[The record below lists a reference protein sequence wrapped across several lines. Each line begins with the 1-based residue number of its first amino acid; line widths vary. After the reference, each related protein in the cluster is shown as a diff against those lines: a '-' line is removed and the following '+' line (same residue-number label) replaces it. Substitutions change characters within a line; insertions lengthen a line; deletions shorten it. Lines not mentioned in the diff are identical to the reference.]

1 MFTEIAWL
9 IPTFPL
15 LAFLFI
21 LLLRGLPKR
30 GAELAIPSILF
41 SLVISLGVLYET
53 LAHHGEAT
61 ELTIPWMQIGGHE
74 FGMGFLIDPLSAF
87 MATLVSFLALLIV
100 IYSPAYLREEGPRLI
115 RYFAEVTLFVSGM
128 LVTVLA
134 DNYLLMFAAWE
145 VMGLC
150 SYLLIGFWFEKPS
163 AASAAKKA
171 FLVTRVGDVSLL
183 LGLLLLYRI
192 FDTFSYR
199 EIFASTGLIEA
210 NSGLVFIASVLI
222 FGGAVG
228 KSAQFPLHVWLPD
241 AMEGPTTVSALIHA
255 ATMVKAGVFLV
266 ARSFPLFIHTPDVF
280 PIIAILGGIT
290 ALLAATM
297 ALVQFDIKRVLAYS
311 TLSQLGYMFLALG
324 AGGILAVHH
333 GSSLGYTSGLFH
345 LMNHAFFKALLF
357 LGAGSVIL
365 GMHHHNDMRKMG
377 GLHRKMPLTSWT
389 VLLGTISIAG
399 LPPFS
404 GFWSKDDILASAREA
419 GALQP
424 LFSLLWAIGLLV
436 ALLTALYMFRMWYLT
451 FLGKPKSEEA
461 EHAHESPKSMT
472 IPLAILAVFA
482 VGSGF
487 FLFTGFASFLHF
499 DAHTYLAEA
508 PASHSESGLEI
519 FTHIIASP
527 FTYLSVVL
535 AAIGVAIATSIYVF
549 NKPPADRITLPTLAH
564 DAHQVLVNL
573 YYYDRAFMAT
583 GQALG
588 MGPAKAAAAI
598 DKHVIDGAVNGIG
611 RTNTFFGGIMRRLQT
626 GVVTTYA
633 LVVIAGLGLI
643 LIALYGGM
651 F

>member
-1 MFTEIAWL
+1 MFTEVAWL

-15 LAFLFI
+15 LAFVFI
-21 LLLRGLPKR
+21 LLLRGLPKH
-30 GAELAIPSILF
+30 GAELAISSMVL
-41 SLVISLGVLYET
+41 SLIVSLGVLYET
-53 LAHHGEAT
+53 VNDHDGPT
-61 ELTIPWMQIGGHE
+61 ELTVDWMQIGGHE
-74 FGMGFLIDPLSAF
+74 FTMGFLIDPLSAF
-87 MATLVSFLALLIV
+87 MGALVSFLALLIV
-100 IYSPAYLREEGPRLI
+100 IYSPAYLHDEGPRLV
-115 RYFAEVTLFVSGM
+115 RYFAEVMLFVAGM
-128 LVTVLA
+128 LATVLA
-134 DNYLLMFAAWE
+134 DNYLLMFASWE

-171 FLVTRVGDVSLL
+171 FLVTRVGDVSLF
-183 LGLLLLYRI
+183 LGLILLYRV

-199 EIFASTGLIEA
+199 EIFENTALIDA
-210 NSGLVFIASVLI
+210 NSGIVFLASVLI

-255 ATMVKAGVFLV
+255 ATMVKGGVFLV

-280 PIIAILGGIT
+280 PIIAVLGGIT
-290 ALLAATM
+290 ALIAATM

-324 AGGILAVHH
+324 AGGMLAAHE

-365 GMHHHNDMRKMG
+365 GMHHVNDMRQMG

-389 VLLGTISIAG
+389 VLFGTISIAG

-404 GFWSKDDILASAREA
+404 GFWSKDEVLASLQEA
-419 GALQP
+419 GAIDP
-424 LFSLLWAIGLLV
+424 IFTILWAIGLLV

-451 FLGKPKSEEA
+451 FLGKPRSEA
-461 EHAHESPKSMT
+461 AQHAHESPKAMT
-472 IPLAILAVFA
+472 VPLAILAFFA
-482 VGSGF
+482 LASGL

-499 DAHTYLAEA
+499 EASEYLADV
-508 PASHSESGLEI
+508 PAAHSETGADI
-519 FTHIIASP
+519 FAHIVGSP
-527 FTYLSVVL
+527 YTYLSVLL
-535 AAIGVAIATSIYVF
+535 AAIGAVVATSIYVY
-549 NKPPADRITLPTLAH
+549 NKPPADRITLPTIAH
-564 DAHQVLVNL
+564 DAHQILWNL

-583 GQALG
+583 GQAIG
-588 MGPAKAAAAI
+588 MGGAKVASVI
-598 DKHVIDGAVNGIG
+598 DKVIIDGAVNGVG
-611 RTNTFFGGIMRRLQT
+611 KTNTLLAGVARRLQT

-633 LVVIAGLGLI
+633 LVVISGLAIVL
-643 LIALYGGM
+643 LALYGGV